1 MHGDCPDDAP
11 GVTGSIGLLGTRPSW
26 EMMQKCDTLLMVGT
40 TFPYV
45 EFLPKQGQARG
56 VQIDIDGK
64 NLSMRYPCEVN
75 LIGDAK
81 TTLQE
86 LLPRLHRKVD
96 RSFRG
101 ELERS
106 IRDWKETVE
115 ARAQVPANPVNPQRV
130 FAEASARLP
139 ADCILTADSGTSAS
153 WFALNLSI
161 REGMMASLSGNL
173 ATMGPGLP
181 YAAAAKFAHP
191 DRLAVAFVGD
201 GAMQMNGINQ
211 LISIAEYWK
220 EWRDPRLVVCVLDNG
235 DLNMVTWEMR
245 AMSGEPRFEASQ
257 RVGAFPYAQYA
268 MSLGL
273 LGVTIETPE
282 EIGSAWDRALAAD
295 RPCLIQAKVDPEVP
309 PLPPHITFEQAK
321 AFLSSVLKGDP
332 ESGAFIR
339 QTFRHTVAPYLPK
352 K

>member
-1 MHGDCPDDAP
+1 
-11 GVTGSIGLLGTRPSW
+11 
-26 EMMQKCDTLLMVGT
+26 
-40 TFPYV
+40 
-45 EFLPKQGQARG
+45 
-56 VQIDIDGK
+56 
-64 NLSMRYPCEVN
+64 PCEVN

-81 TTLQE
+81 TTVQE

-96 RSFRG
+96 PSFRE

-161 REGMMASLSGNL
+161 REGMLASLSGNL

-220 EWRDPRLVVCVLDNG
+220 EWRDPR
-235 DLNMVTWEMR
+235 
-245 AMSGEPRFEASQ
+245 
-257 RVGAFPYAQYA
+257 
-268 MSLGL
+268 
-273 LGVTIETPE
+273 
-282 EIGSAWDRALAAD
+282 
-295 RPCLIQAKVDPEVP
+295 
-309 PLPPHITFEQAK
+309 
-321 AFLSSVLKGDP
+321 
-332 ESGAFIR
+332 
-339 QTFRHTVAPYLPK
+339 
-352 K
+352 